1 MDESGVVVLALLSP
15 RRDGSEYKGTVRKSP
30 VLASIIQVATMMLAV
45 HLRSRNHWRCS
56 PSLLL
61 LQGVCMQGSNT
72 GLLWTFATK
81 SRFAFSGALAPKESD
96 GIVPLRVHNLP
107 F

>member
-1 MDESGVVVLALLSP
+1 MGVNT
-15 RRDGSEYKGTVRKSP
+15 RGTVRKSS
-30 VLASIIQVATMMLAV
+30 VLASIIHTVATMMLAV